1 MKNKK
6 NKKFVYENTNIITRV
21 RIPENRD
28 LIKGLRL
35 NRNERVE
42 NFPQYLLSK
51 IFKKIKNYELGK
63 YPDQNLIYKHLSNYL
78 KIKNENILL
87 SSGIDGSLKSIFE
100 IFLKPNDKIAYLSPS
115 YAMYAVY
122 SKIFKIKILPIPY
135 DTDFNLEKKKLFEC
149 IKKGIKILFLPNP
162 NQPIEDNLS
171 LEDLEKLVKLC
182 KRHKVLM
189 VVDEAY
195 HMYGSQTASS
205 LIKKY
210 ENLIILRT
218 FSKSFGLPSLR
229 LGYILSNKNM
239 IKILDTY
246 RLSYESNLLVDK
258 VAIYF
263 LQNKKLVNNY
273 IIKVKQGRDFIK
285 NELKKINLRVIG
297 GRSNY
302 LLVIFNNDKE
312 YNKAYKS
319 LLTHKIY
326 VKGGYKGILK
336 NGILFTCGPK
346 KFMKRLLAIIKK
358 NI

>member
-1 MKNKK
+1 
-6 NKKFVYENTNIITRV
+6 
-21 RIPENRD
+21 
-28 LIKGLRL
+28 
-35 NRNERVE
+35 
-42 NFPQYLLSK
+42 
-51 IFKKIKNYELGK
+51 
-63 YPDQNLIYKHLSNYL
+63 
-78 KIKNENILL
+78 
-87 SSGIDGSLKSIFE
+87 
-100 IFLKPNDKIAYLSPS
+100 
-115 YAMYAVY
+115 
-122 SKIFKIKILPIPY
+122 
-135 DTDFNLEKKKLFEC
+135 
-149 IKKGIKILFLPNP
+149 
-162 NQPIEDNLS
+162 
-171 LEDLEKLVKLC
+171 
-182 KRHKVLM
+182 M

-195 HMYGSQTASS
+195 HMYGSQTAAS

-210 ENLIILRT
+210 EKLIILRT

-302 LLVIFNNDKE
+302 LLAIFNNDKE

-319 LLTHKIY
+319 LLMHKIY
-326 VKGGYKGILK
+326 VKGGYKGVLK

>member
-1 MKNKK
+1 MNALKRDKN
-6 NKKFVYENTNIITRV
+6 FI
-21 RIPENRD
+21 
-28 LIKGLRL
+28 
-35 NRNERVE
+35 
-42 NFPQYLLSK
+42 
-51 IFKKIKNYELGK
+51 
-63 YPDQNLIYKHLSNYL
+63 
-78 KIKNENILL
+78 
-87 SSGIDGSLKSIFE
+87 
-100 IFLKPNDKIAYLSPS
+100 
-115 YAMYAVY
+115 
-122 SKIFKIKILPIPY
+122 
-135 DTDFNLEKKKLFEC
+135 
-149 IKKGIKILFLPNP
+149 LPNP

-182 KRHKVLM
+182 KRYKVLM

-195 HMYGSQTASS
+195 HMYGSQTAAS

-285 NELKKINLRVIG
+285 NELKKLIW
-297 GRSNY
+297 
-302 LLVIFNNDKE
+302 E
-312 YNKAYKS
+312 
-319 LLTHKIY
+319 
-326 VKGGYKGILK
+326 
-336 NGILFTCGPK
+336 
-346 KFMKRLLAIIKK
+346 
-358 NI
+358 